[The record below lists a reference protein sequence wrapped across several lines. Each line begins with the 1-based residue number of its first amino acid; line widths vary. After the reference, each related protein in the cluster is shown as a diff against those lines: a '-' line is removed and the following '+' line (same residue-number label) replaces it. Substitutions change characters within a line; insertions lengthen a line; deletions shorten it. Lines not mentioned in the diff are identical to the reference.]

1 MKRSFVFACLSCLLP
16 IVVAA
21 CGDDENSGG
30 FVRMPGR
37 TSNETSETA
46 PKENNTSLPSSGTS
60 CSNGVKDG
68 DETDVDCGGG
78 TCPVCAN
85 GDACNAGPDCASRV
99 CTANKCTND
108 VGCADGTREGFPT
121 GTFPSIAA
129 CAGAWSLPGLVTTT
143 APACDHV
150 AGNDSPNAAGTG
162 CNVADL
168 CQAGWH
174 VCQTAAEV
182 KTKSNDQ
189 GCAAAA
195 ITGGAF
201 FVARQSGSGG
211 AACGTGTNDL
221 FGCGDVGNAPD
232 VATCAPFDRFSFDLC
247 TALPATWSCG
257 TDGTA
262 EATNVT
268 KTAAAGGGVL
278 CCRD

>member
-1 MKRSFVFACLSCLLP
+1 MKSAVVAGLLL
-16 IVVAA
+16 VLLGAAA
-21 CGDDENSGG
+21 CGDEDTG
-30 FVRMPGR
+30 FVRTPGR
-37 TSNETSETA
+37 SSNDTSETA
-46 PKENNTSLPSSGTS
+46 PKEEAVLTPAAGAS
-60 CSNGVKDG
+60 CSNGVTDG

-85 GDACNAGPDCASRV
+85 GDACNTGGDCASRV
-99 CTANKCTND
+99 CTANACTND
-108 VGCADGTREGFPT
+108 VGCSDGTREGFASAAS
-121 GTFPSIAA
+121 FPNIAA

-143 APACDHV
+143 APACDHA
-150 AGNDSPNAAGTG
+150 AGNDDPNAAGTG

-174 VCQTAAEV
+174 VCTTAAEV

-189 GCAAAA
+189 GCAGGA

-201 FVARQSGSGG
+201 FVARQSGAGG
-211 AACGTGTNDL
+211 AGCGTGTNDL
-221 FGCGDVGNAPD
+221 FGCGDVGNVPD

-247 TALPATWSCG
+247 TALPSTWSCG

-262 EATNVT
+262 DASNVT
-268 KTAAAGGGVL
+268 KTAPSGGGVL

>member
-1 MKRSFVFACLSCLLP
+1 MRSALVFVVP
-16 IVVAA
+16 IILVA
-21 CGDDENSGG
+21 CGDENSG
-30 FVRMPGR
+30 FVRTPGR
-37 TSNETSETA
+37 TSNDTSEAA
-46 PKENNTSLPSSGTS
+46 PKEDAVLNPAGGGAS

-68 DETDVDCGGG
+68 DETDVDCGGA

-85 GDACNAGPDCASRV
+85 GDACTTGADCASRV
-99 CTANKCTND
+99 CSANACTND
-108 VGCADGTREGFPT
+108 VGCADGTREGFAA
-121 GTFPSIAA
+121 GDTFPNIAA
-129 CAGAWSLPGLVTTT
+129 CAGAWSLPGLVNTT
-143 APACDHV
+143 APACDH
-150 AGNDSPNAAGTG
+150 APGNDGPNATGTG

-174 VCQTAAEV
+174 VCTTAAEV

-247 TALPATWSCG
+247 TALPTSWSCG
-257 TDGTA
+257 TDGAA
-262 EATNVT
+262 EASNVT
-268 KTAAAGGGVL
+268 KTAATGGGVL